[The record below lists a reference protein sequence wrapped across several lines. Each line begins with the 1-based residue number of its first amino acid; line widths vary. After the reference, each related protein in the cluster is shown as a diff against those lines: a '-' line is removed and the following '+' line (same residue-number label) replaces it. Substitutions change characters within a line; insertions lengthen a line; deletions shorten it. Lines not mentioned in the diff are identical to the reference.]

1 MLQIFAQVFPIA
13 LGSYELP
20 SPVLE
25 SIFMPYWKHE
35 SYFFFS
41 NRHSSVDASFSIV
54 SLAIFMGEWISSEKC
69 ESTFLA
75 LWERPSCGYKYWQI
89 SLRLICTTFINENNS
104 WFLYTIKY
112 TPTNIYF
119 VPMKCKAQFLAL
131 WDKQIK
137 QDMALSASQVLVWQN
152 PGKHIQRLGKSQMV
166 LGMSDDVQRQWLL
179 RDARGERVPNR

>member
-25 SIFMPYWKHE
+25 SIFMSYWKHE

-54 SLAIFMGEWISSEKC
+54 GLAIFMGEWISSEKC

-75 LWERPSCGYKYWQI
+75 LWEVPSCGYKYWQI

-104 WFLYTIKY
+104 
-112 TPTNIYF
+112 
-119 VPMKCKAQFLAL
+119 
-131 WDKQIK
+131 
-137 QDMALSASQVLVWQN
+137 
-152 PGKHIQRLGKSQMV
+152 
-166 LGMSDDVQRQWLL
+166 
-179 RDARGERVPNR
+179 